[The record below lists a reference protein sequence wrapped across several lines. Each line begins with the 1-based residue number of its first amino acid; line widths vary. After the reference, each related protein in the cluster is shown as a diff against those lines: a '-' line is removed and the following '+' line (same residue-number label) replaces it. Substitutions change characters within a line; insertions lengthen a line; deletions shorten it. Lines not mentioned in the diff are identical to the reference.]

1 MDLRDYVQMLRRGW
15 PTVLLLTALFLG
27 LAAGYLALAPKR
39 YQATAVLFVSL
50 RNPESVTDRQL
61 GLQFSSQAAITYAE
75 LVNSAIVLAPVA
87 ESTGLDLDDLMLMV
101 SAGRRPDT
109 ALVDIVATGRH
120 PSQVAAVANATAV
133 SAASVIPDL
142 ESKSSGTP
150 EVRLRRVERAVVP
163 TTALSPDV
171 KRTVTLGGIIGLSV
185 GLAVTIARQALDTRL
200 RRAQDLRRLTEVPVL
215 AVLPRL
221 KRSERRGVVVR
232 DDPTGV
238 AGEAYR
244 SLRTN
249 LSYLEFEE
257 RRSLMFTSVADGRD
271 GALVPVNLAW
281 SIAQAGRRV
290 LLVDLDLRQSSVGTA
305 LNLPPGVGLADALAG
320 EVDVIDTI
328 RDTDHHN
335 LQVVLSGT
343 SQHGPSELL
352 SSPTMATVLHRLE
365 QEYEYV
371 ILHAPPMLAYTDAA
385 VVSHIAGWTLVTV
398 TAGSTRA
405 QELSTALEVLAN
417 VRVTPLGLVLSN
429 ARATDQV
436 DTRKVRGRST
446 RSGLPTPSPHPVSQ
460 PMRSPARQSATHRSG
475 AARRS
480 RPAGDVSLGE
490 ANGDQSPSH
499 R

>member
-1 MDLRDYVQMLRRGW
+1 VDLRDYVQMLRRGW

-50 RNPESVTDRQL
+50 PKPESVTDRQL

-87 ESTGLDLDDLMLMV
+87 KSTGLDLDDLRVMV
-101 SAGRRPDT
+101 SAVRRPDT
-109 ALVDIVATGRH
+109 ALVDIVATGRR

-142 ESKSSGTP
+142 ESKSSGTS
-150 EVRLRRVERAVVP
+150 EVRLQRVERAVVP

-200 RRAQDLRRLTEVPVL
+200 RRAEDLRRLTEVPVL

-290 LLVDLDLRQSSVGTA
+290 LLVDLDLRQSSVGAT
-305 LNLPPGVGLADALAG
+305 LNLRPDLGLADALAS
-320 EVDVIDTI
+320 EVDIMDTI
-328 RDTDHHN
+328 RNTDHDK

-343 SQHGPSELL
+343 SQPSPSDLL
-352 SSPTMATVLHRLE
+352 SSPTMTTVLHRLE

-371 ILHAPPMLAYTDAA
+371 ILHAPPVLAYTDAA
-385 VVSHIAGWTLVTV
+385 VVSHVAGWTLVTV
-398 TAGSTRA
+398 AAGQARA
-405 QELSTALEVLAN
+405 QDLSTALEALAN
-417 VRVTPLGLVLSN
+417 VRVTPLGLVLSG
-429 ARATDQV
+429 ARGSDQM
-436 DTRKVRGRST
+436 DQRKVRGRWVGL
-446 RSGLPTPSPHPVSQ
+446 GLPSRSPRPVSQ
-460 PMRSPARQSATHRSG
+460 PARSSARLSATRRSG

-480 RPAGDVSLGE
+480 RHGDVSLGE
-490 ANGDQSPSH
+490 ADGDQSPSH